1 MALQVYTVT
10 LAGTTTPVQL
20 SATRQPFHSMRIESD
35 ASNAIAYFGK
45 AGVTTSVYAGTV
57 LANTATITITINAD
71 AAGTLRYAYNNGT
84 ANNVGGTTGARGNIR
99 DSAAAVTEYD
109 ATKLYNWLCADEWV
123 VA

>member
-57 LANTATITITINAD
+57 LANTATITN
-71 AAGTLRYAYNNGT
+71 
-84 ANNVGGTTGARGNIR
+84 
-99 DSAAAVTEYD
+99 AVTIGPFSGEYNSD
-109 ATKLYNWLCADEWV
+109 IQEWWFLGTDGQKLRITLIT
-123 VA
+123 